1 MLLPI
6 YNIQLFNTYEMAT
19 LILQRANPF
28 PYFFACLEKKKKL
41 LNSCGTKSVQNHKT
55 FHLISTTIG

>member
-1 MLLPI
+1 MHDGLLFISQIKQKTYKQYQKQKLIRVMLLPI

-28 PYFFACLEKKKKL
+28 PYFFCM
-41 LNSCGTKSVQNHKT
+41 S
-55 FHLISTTIG
+55 